1 MEEFELFAD
10 EEQEVG
16 EEEKSTNR
24 LFIYL
29 VAGFGAVL
37 FLGICAFVVWA
48 FWFYPAIRDTT
59 AKNLSAEQ
67 TAAAMAAGV
76 TGTPAEATVQP
87 EQGAATETPTR
98 TPEPV
103 STREPAPTQEEQPTL
118 TATPAEVAGG
128 ATEEPTATLQPTP
141 TRRPTMTPPPEGTAE
156 GTVKSTETAP
166 PGGTEV
172 PGTGVGTYGIG
183 ALAVGLVVLLFVV
196 RRLRQPV

>member
-1 MEEFELFAD
+1 MEEFELFTD

-37 FLGICAFVVWA
+37 LLGVCAFIAWA
-48 FWFYPAIRDTT
+48 VIVYPSIRDTT
-59 AKNLSAEQ
+59 AKNLSVEQ

-87 EQGAATETPTR
+87 DQGTATEIPTPTR

-103 STREPAPTQEEQPTL
+103 STREPAPTQEEQPTP
-118 TATPAEVAGG
+118 TATPAEMAEG
-128 ATEEPTATLQPTP
+128 ATEEPTATLQPTA
-141 TRRPTMTPPPEGTAE
+141 TRRPTATPAAE
-156 GTVKSTETAP
+156 GTVESTETAP

>member
-10 EEQEVG
+10 EEQEIG

-48 FWFYPAIRDTT
+48 FWFYPTIRDTT

-67 TAAAMAAGV
+67 TAAAMAAGA
-76 TGTPAEATVQP
+76 TETPAEATAPP
-87 EQGAATETPTR
+87 ELGTATETPAPTW
-98 TPEPV
+98 TTEPV
-103 STREPAPTQEEQPTL
+103 STREPAPTQEEQATP
-118 TATPAEVAGG
+118 TATPVEVAGG

-141 TRRPTMTPPPEGTAE
+141 TRRPTVTPPAG
-156 GTVKSTETAP
+156 GTVEGTETAP
-166 PGGTEV
+166 VSDTEV

-183 ALAVGLVVLLFVV
+183 ALAVGLVLLLFVV

>member
-37 FLGICAFVVWA
+37 LLGVCAFIAWA
-48 FWFYPAIRDTT
+48 VIVYPSIRDTT
-59 AKNLSAEQ
+59 AKNLSVEQ
-67 TAAAMAAGV
+67 TAAAMAAGA
-76 TGTPAEATVQP
+76 TGTPAEATARP
-87 EQGAATETPTR
+87 DQGAATETPTPTW

-141 TRRPTMTPPPEGTAE
+141 TRRSTVTPPAE
-156 GTVKSTETAP
+156 GTVESTETAP
-166 PGGTEV
+166 VSDTEV

-183 ALAVGLVVLLFVV
+183 ALAVGLLLLLFVV